1 MPGLTLIYNKG
12 WFLFVAVVFCI
23 LFNFTPV
30 KMSRTL
36 VGPGQSSIIRV
47 LLIQL
52 SKAAIPLEKTGA
64 SVKRG
69 TFVPRGESNTKPI
82 PPLVTISVKD
92 CSLQSSCL
100 AVQTQIAPSFVCT
113 ILVRFLPQK
122 CGQELELVHFCY
134 KCWLFKNQ
142 ATLEQRRRRRGWWR
156 GRVWTDA
163 EVQLGAGMGC
173 CSGVSNYEI
182 SASVR
187 YKKQMESTITI
198 HQLDIITK
206 PRKYPS
212 KGECF

>member
-1 MPGLTLIYNKG
+1 MLLYVYI
-12 WFLFVAVVFCI
+12 FCI
-23 LFNFTPV
+23 LFNFTPL
-30 KMSRTL
+30 KMSRSI

-142 ATLEQRRRRRGWWR
+142 ATPEQWR
-156 GRVWTDA
+156 GGRGDFEGKT
-163 EVQLGAGMGC
+163 L
-173 CSGVSNYEI
+173 S
-182 SASVR
+182 
-187 YKKQMESTITI
+187 
-198 HQLDIITK
+198 
-206 PRKYPS
+206 P
-212 KGECF
+212 